1 LVPKLDDKR
10 SKKEI
15 IETAIKNVLDIVGEV
30 ASFKDAVIVKSLP
43 RNINGKIM
51 RKSLE
56 MMVNREEFKV
66 S

>member
-1 LVPKLDDKR
+1 M
-10 SKKEI
+10 
-15 IETAIKNVLDIVGEV
+15 DIVGEV